1 MDEIWDLWFPNA
13 GATGLSFA
21 RCRVGADAAA
31 DRVLVHAAP
40 RHLEVVVRDPDGAV
54 VAEGRHLRRDA
65 PGPMSLLIR
74 DGATIRLQ
82 DHWPTQ
88 DDLGALV
95 LLPGG
100 EAGILTSWW
109 HAPDHTRWRWQLE
122 FSNAAAAPVDPRRD
136 EDHTQ
141 RHDNAHPE
149 VPHLRQPARPRPPAF
164 APGARRAAH
173 AVDDP

>member
-31 DRVLVHAAP
+31 HRVLVHAAP
-40 RHLEVVVRDPDGAV
+40 RHLEVVVRDEHGVV
-54 VAEGRHLRRDA
+54 VAEGRKLRRGA

-74 DGATIRLQ
+74 DGATIRLE

-100 EAGILTSWW
+100 EAGILISWW
-109 HAPDHTRWRWQLE
+109 HAPDHTQWRWHLE
-122 FSNAAAAPVDPRRD
+122 FSNGPGRSNGDRDIHEESPVGVAVDP
-136 EDHTQ
+136 
-141 RHDNAHPE
+141 
-149 VPHLRQPARPRPPAF
+149 
-164 APGARRAAH
+164 
-173 AVDDP
+173 

>member
-1 MDEIWDLWFPNA
+1 MNELWDLWFPNA

-31 DRVLVHAAP
+31 GRVLVHAAP
-40 RHLEVVVRDPDGAV
+40 RHLEVVVRDDQGQV
-54 VAEGRHLRRDA
+54 VAEGHKLRRGA

-74 DGATIRLQ
+74 DGDTIRLQ

-88 DDLGALV
+88 DDLGLLV

-109 HAPDHTRWRWQLE
+109 HAPDHSEWRWHLE
-122 FSNAAAAPVDPRRD
+122 LSNYTCTRSGR
-136 EDHTQ
+136 
-141 RHDNAHPE
+141 
-149 VPHLRQPARPRPPAF
+149 ARPGGRARYGAPPTA
-164 APGARRAAH
+164 GSLGTMIHMAR
-173 AVDDP
+173 

>member
-31 DRVLVHAAP
+31 GRVLVHAAP
-40 RHLEVVVRDPDGAV
+40 RHLEVVVRDELGTV
-54 VAEGRHLRRDA
+54 VAEGRNLRRGA
-65 PGPMSLLIR
+65 PGPMSLLVR

-109 HAPDHTRWRWQLE
+109 HAPDHSGWRWQIE
-122 FSNAAAAPVDPRRD
+122 FSNAAAAPLDRGRGG
-136 EDHTQ
+136 DHTPA
-141 RHDNAHPE
+141 HDNASPE
-149 VPHLRQPARPRPPAF
+149 VPDLREPARP
-164 APGARRAAH
+164 
-173 AVDDP
+173 